1 MIGIYKITSPSGKV
15 YIGQSVHIENRWAHY
30 RSLDCQD
37 MPKLYASLNKYGHE
51 AHCFN
56 IVEECDISNLNER
69 ERYWQEHYNVVKEG
83 LNCKLVGT
91 EDRSGYTSEET
102 RRKISKANKGKVSGM
117 KGRTHS
123 EETKHKMSESQKKIV
138 NRKGNFTGKKHSED
152 TKHKIS
158 EAKKGKPAKNRREIL
173 QVSKQG
179 EVIRKWNSITEA
191 QRELGITGVGNVLT
205 GRCKTAGGYIW
216 KYKNK

>member
-1 MIGIYKITSPSGKV
+1 MIGIYKITSPSGRV
-15 YIGQSVHIENRWAHY
+15 YIGQSVNIENRWAHY
-30 RSLDCQD
+30 RSLGCQD
-37 MPKLYASLNKYGHE
+37 MPKIYASLNKYGHE

-56 IVEECDISNLNER
+56 VVEECDTSNLNER
-69 ERYWQEHYNVVKEG
+69 ERHWQEHYNVVKEG

-102 RRKISKANKGKVSGM
+102 KRKISKANKGKVSSM

-123 EETKHKMSESQKKIV
+123 EETKRKMSESQKKIPKKGRPIGSKHTEETK
-138 NRKGNFTGKKHSED
+138 RKMSGS
-152 TKHKIS
+152 
-158 EAKKGKPAKNRREIL
+158 KKGKPARNRREIL

-179 EVIRKWNSITEA
+179 EVIQKWNSITEA
-191 QRELGITGVGNVLT
+191 QRELGITGVGNALT
-205 GRCKTAGGYIW
+205 GRSKTACGYIW

>member
-1 MIGIYKITSPSGKV
+1 MIGIYKITSPSGRV
-15 YIGQSVHIENRWAHY
+15 YIGQSVNIENRWARY

-37 MPKLYASLNKYGHE
+37 MPKLYASLNKYGHG

-56 IVEECDISNLNER
+56 VVEECDTSNLNER
-69 ERYWQEHYNVVKEG
+69 ERHWQEHYNVVKEG

-102 RRKISKANKGKVSGM
+102 KRKIGKANKGKVSSM

-123 EETKHKMSESQKKIV
+123 EETKRKMSESQKKIPKKGRPIGSKHTEETK
-138 NRKGNFTGKKHSED
+138 RKMSKS
-152 TKHKIS
+152 
-158 EAKKGKPAKNRREIL
+158 KKGKPARNRREIL

-179 EVIRKWNSITEA
+179 EVIQKWNSITEA
-191 QRELGITGVGNVLT
+191 QRELGITGVGNALT
-205 GRCKTAGGYIW
+205 GRSKTAGGYIW